1 MYEIVFYFSC
11 NGPADDPFRPCFACE
26 GFSAKSVYGAYYN
39 NYIDIDITSRQT
51 GESYQATR
59 QSKRVVCRRVN
70 GIVTGC
76 RLRVDR
82 GVQLRSRSYPRAQT
96 FIQSE
101 QYLSQE
107 DIDIIRFYFFK

>member
-1 MYEIVFYFSC
+1 M
-11 NGPADDPFRPCFACE
+11 
-26 GFSAKSVYGAYYN
+26 YGAYYK
-39 NYIDIDITSRQT
+39 NYIEIDITSRQT
-51 GESYQATR
+51 GESYEATR
-59 QSKRVVCRRVN
+59 QSKRVICQRVN
-70 GIVTGC
+70 GIFTGC

-82 GVQLRSRSYPRAQT
+82 GVQLRSISYPRALT